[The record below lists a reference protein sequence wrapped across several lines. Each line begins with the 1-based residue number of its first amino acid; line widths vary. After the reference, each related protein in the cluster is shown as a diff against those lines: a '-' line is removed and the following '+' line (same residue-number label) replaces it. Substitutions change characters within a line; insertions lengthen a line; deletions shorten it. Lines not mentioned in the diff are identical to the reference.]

1 MDIDIASRIAQDI
14 ARLPPGVQRHIE
26 AVQQQSL
33 ALARRWRLDETAAAL
48 AAQAHDICRALPGPV
63 LITQARTFGIPVTP
77 IEEAFPVFLHG
88 PVGAETVR
96 RRYAIRDPA
105 ILDPIRYHT
114 MGHAAMSPPE
124 QVLFLADK
132 LDPQKRARYPYF
144 DEVLRL
150 AHQDLDAAMLCFLTR
165 QMQAFLAFSSLIHP
179 GMLAAYDD
187 LLLQRGGSL
196 SGA

>member
-1 MDIDIASRIAQDI
+1 MDIDIVGRIAQDV

-26 AVQQQSL
+26 AVQHQSL
-33 ALARRWRLDETAAAL
+33 ALARRWRFDETAAAL
-48 AAQAHDICRALPGPV
+48 AAQAHDICRALPGPD
-63 LITQARTFGIPVTP
+63 LIAQARSLGIPVTP

-96 RRYAIRDPA
+96 RRYGLRDQA

-114 MGHAAMSPPE
+114 MGRAAMSPPE

-144 DEVLRL
+144 DEVRRL
-150 AHQDLDAAMLCFLTR
+150 AYEDLDAAILCFLTG
-165 QMQAFLAFSSLIHP
+165 QMQAFLAAASLVHP
-179 GMLAAYDD
+179 GMLAAYNN

-196 SGA
+196 GGT